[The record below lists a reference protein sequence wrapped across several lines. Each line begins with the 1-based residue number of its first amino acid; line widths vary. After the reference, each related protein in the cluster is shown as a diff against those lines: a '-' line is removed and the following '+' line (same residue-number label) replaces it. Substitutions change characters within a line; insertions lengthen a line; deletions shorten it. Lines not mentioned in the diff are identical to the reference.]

1 MFAAANA
8 GYYPGHG
15 HAISSQS
22 VVHHD
27 EGLVLGNI
35 AAPAY
40 YGAPLLQTA
49 PLTYYAAPAVYD
61 EHYGGH
67 DEYVSTRSIVIKY
80 FQLIF

>member
-1 MFAAANA
+1 MFAAANG

-27 EGLVLGNI
+27 EGLALGNI

-40 YGAPLLQTA
+40 YAAPLLQTA
-49 PLTYYAAPAVYD
+49 PLTYYGAPAVYG
-61 EHYGGH
+61 EHYDGH
-67 DEYVSTRSIVIKY
+67 DEYVSTRSTGIKY
-80 FQLIF
+80 FELRF